1 MLPLLSFVLLRLGVC
16 RNFPRAIIFAP
27 LAWFGMGIKHLF
39 TMQEITQLK
48 ELIHH
53 ISTQS
58 VTGQLYSASWELL
71 HIELGSHSII
81 PKEHFAL
88 YEALPVTFN
97 VKNSWDFYP

>member
-1 MLPLLSFVLLRLGVC
+1 
-16 RNFPRAIIFAP
+16 
-27 LAWFGMGIKHLF
+27 
-39 TMQEITQLK
+39 MQKIARWK

-88 YEALPVTFN
+88 YEALPVTSN
-97 VKNSWDFYP
+97 VKSSWDCLSLNGFNLHTGQSRQPP